1 MKIAVKE
8 IEKAG
13 ELISSRQFIEKLKSI
28 VIMSALSS
36 ILKYKLLGIKGNMY
50 RSLTKRRIRGGARS
64 SQGRERDEA
73 GKDS

>member
-8 IEKAG
+8 IEQAG

-50 RSLTKRRIRGGARS
+50 RSLTK
-64 SQGRERDEA
+64 
-73 GKDS
+73 